1 MQDKLD
7 TILSDYLNARRG
19 ERFGKSSSIWRVIEA
34 WKDEL
39 VSSDLVRNHPEIR
52 TEFSIGKGNWAGVPW
67 LALMDG
73 RLTDSIRHGV
83 YCVYLFR
90 EDMSGVYLTLMQGVT
105 DLIKQHRRPEAHRM
119 LRDNARSIRDVCT
132 GLGRQ
137 GFSLDEGIDLRA
149 STALG
154 RDYEPSAIA
163 YKLYEM
169 GRVPDD
175 RELRSDL
182 QTMLTAYDGYASTV
196 QRDHTTP
203 RLRDAESQ
211 KAKINGGDD
220 RLAILVREFHA
231 DALRAG
237 LRLSTP
243 LALRVVAS
251 LLSKRFLILTG
262 LSGSGKT
269 KVAQSFARWITSD
282 DNSADQACHAIIPVG
297 ADWTGTENVLGY
309 PDGLDRTS
317 YVTTPILRLI
327 QHSLEHVSSPHFLI
341 LDEMNLSHVE
351 RYFADLLS
359 AIESEESIP
368 LYSAIHDQEGGKIL
382 RRGVPE
388 SLELPRNLFVV
399 GTVNVDET
407 TYMFSPKVLD
417 RANVIEFK
425 VELDDLESF
434 LTDPTAPLMAELD
447 GKGSS
452 FGALFVASALE
463 AQTVLEAGRQEQ
475 FAREMRLFFG
485 ILRQH
490 GAEFGYRVIHESA
503 RFLHF
508 YNALDDAGGSERFD
522 SAFDAVIVQKLLPK
536 LHGSRSK
543 LEGLLWALAW
553 ACGAPREARDGL
565 SFEEQTAE
573 VGRSQDET
581 KFGPEVVWSGLASRN
596 TLEPSAAA
604 TYPLSFDKVIRMWRR
619 LVRDQF
625 VSFAEA

>member
-7 TILSDYLNARRG
+7 TILSDYLNAQGG
-19 ERFGKSSSIWRVIEA
+19 ERFGKSSSIWRVMEA

-39 VSSDLVRNHPEIR
+39 VSSDVVRNHPEIR
-52 TEFSIGKGNWAGVPW
+52 IEFSIGKGNWAGVPW

-105 DLIKQHRRPEAHRM
+105 DLIEEHRRPEAHRM
-119 LRDNARSIRDVCT
+119 LRDNARSIRDVYT
-132 GLGRQ
+132 GLGHQ

-154 RDYEPSAIA
+154 RDYEPSTIA
-163 YKLYEM
+163 YKLYET

-175 RELRSDL
+175 RELTSDL
-182 QTMLTAYDGYASTV
+182 QTMLTAYDGYATSRP
-196 QRDHTTP
+196 QDMM
-203 RLRDAESQ
+203 
-211 KAKINGGDD
+211 NGGED
-220 RLAILVREFHA
+220 RLAMLAKSFQA
-231 DALRAG
+231 DAVRAG
-237 LRLSTP
+237 LRLSAT
-243 LALRVVAS
+243 LAIRLTAS

-282 DNSADQACHAIIPVG
+282 VSVADQPCYAIVPVG
-297 ADWTGTENVLGY
+297 ADWTGNENVLGY

-327 QHSLEHVSSPHFLI
+327 QHSLEHASSPHFLI

-447 GKGSS
+447 GKGSL

-553 ACGAPREARDGL
+553 ACGAPRAPRDGL
-565 SFEEQTAE
+565 SFEEQTVEA
-573 VGRSQDET
+573 GRSQDET

-596 TLEPSAAA
+596 ALEPSVAA